1 VTSARRRRGAAAA
14 LVARVAFVACACVCV
29 LACTETRRPLGEACL
44 KNGDC
49 LSGVCSGLTCAATP
63 PLLDGAPDN
72 APDAA
77 GVDAEAGAGDAPDG
91 ASPDDSAAGD
101 ANVGG

>member
-1 VTSARRRRGAAAA
+1 MSTGRRRRGAAAA
-14 LVARVAFVACACVCV
+14 FVAALAGV
-29 LACTETRRPLGEACL
+29 LAVAACTENRRTLGEDCL

-49 LSGVCSGLTCAATP
+49 LSGVCSALKCAATP

-77 GVDAEAGAGDAPDG
+77 PVDANADVDADDG
-91 ASPDDSAAGD
+91 ASPVDSATGD
-101 ANVGG
+101 ADEGG